1 MIMIV
6 IMPRKNVFDAKII
19 MLIVIVIK
27 SVLMLI
33 IMLTVIMIKS
43 ILMGNSSLLWYW
55 LWLEC
60 FDAKHYVD
68 NDCYCDFD

>member
-6 IMPRKNVFDAKII
+6 IMSGKNVFDAKII
-19 MLIVIVIK
+19 RLIVIVIK

-43 ILMGNSSLLWYW
+43 ILMGNSSLL
-55 LWLEC
+55 
-60 FDAKHYVD
+60 
-68 NDCYCDFD
+68 